1 MPAPLSGDL
10 RERIVAAIRWE
21 FDARGSRAVFGE
33 PILGHQV
40 DGAVSRDWER
50 GTGPLWWTPPADLVA
65 A

>member
-33 PILGHQV
+33 PIFG
-40 DGAVSRDWER
+40 D
-50 GTGPLWWTPPADLVA
+50 
-65 A
+65 